1 MKRINLPVIIF
12 ATALTTVLLFP
23 PPAHAQ
29 GADIF
34 KSKCAMCHGADGT
47 GSAIGKKMGV
57 QDLTSPEVQK
67 QTDAQ
72 LTATISNGKD
82 KMPEF
87 GDKLTAE
94 EIKSVVAYIR
104 TLKK

>member
-1 MKRINLPVIIF
+1 MKRIDLLVIIF
-12 ATALTTVLLFP
+12 TIALAVVLLP
-23 PPAHAQ
+23 LPAHAQ
-29 GADIF
+29 GADVF
-34 KSKCAMCHGADGT
+34 KSKCAICHGADGT

-57 QDLTSPEVQK
+57 RDLTSPEVQK
-67 QTDAQ
+67 QTDAE
-72 LTATISNGKD
+72 LTATITNGKD